1 MMKKF
6 LKLLKPYYGSIF
18 IILILLFIQAISTLY
33 LPNLMSNIVDIG
45 IVNGD
50 TRYIIRIG
58 VIMLI
63 VALLGT
69 IVMVIAN
76 LMSSKVAM
84 SFSRDLRL
92 SLFKKV
98 ETFSLLEFE
107 TLGTASLITRTT
119 NDITQIQQVL
129 LITLRMMVTSPLMI
143 IGGIIMAVLK
153 NAKLSLLLVVALPVL
168 VAVIAIIGIRA
179 IPLFK
184 IMQDKL
190 DHLNLVLRENLT
202 GIRVI
207 RAFNKVPFEIKRFDS
222 ANRDLTNN
230 AIKVNKLIAILMP
243 SMTLVL
249 NLTSVAIL
257 WFGGISVQ
265 QTNLPV
271 GDLIA
276 FIQYVMQIMMSLVM
290 LTLMFVLIPR
300 ASASW
305 ERIDEVLETPF
316 SITDS
321 ANPTTDFE
329 LKGYVEFKNVSF
341 AYPDS
346 EEPTIENISFVT
358 KPGEVTAII
367 GSTGSGKSSILNL
380 IPRFYNATAG
390 EVLIDGINVA
400 SIPQEVLRKK
410 IGYVPQKAILFS
422 GSVRENIQ
430 YGVKDASDEAIYHA
444 LDIAQATDFI
454 LGMEGKLDAYIA
466 QGGTNVSGGQKQR
479 LSIARAL
486 VRNPEIY
493 LLDDSLSALDFKTD
507 SALRKA
513 LKNETQ
519 HAAVIMVAQRI
530 STIMDADTIL
540 VLNDGK
546 IVGQGKHKEL
556 LKTCDTYLE
565 IALSQLSKEE
575 ME

>member
-230 AIKVNKLIAILMP
+230 AIKVNKIIAILMP

-290 LTLMFVLIPR
+290 LTMMFVLIPR

-444 LDIAQATDFI
+444 LDIAQAADFI